1 MEGGREHFTQL
12 WNLPGRLNL
21 PLEQLPGKG
30 SRQKKGGI
38 QLLGALLVQ
47 TCSWEASKAKSNWSL
62 VWEMFSPGNFIK
74 FVSENKRMM
83 QESREAVQLI
93 AGVGM
98 KTNWPE
104 EAC

>member
-1 MEGGREHFTQL
+1 MEFARETE
-12 WNLPGRLNL
+12 PPVGAAPR
-21 PLEQLPGKG
+21 EGK
-30 SRQKKGGI
+30 QTKKGGI

-98 KTNWPE
+98 KKNWPE